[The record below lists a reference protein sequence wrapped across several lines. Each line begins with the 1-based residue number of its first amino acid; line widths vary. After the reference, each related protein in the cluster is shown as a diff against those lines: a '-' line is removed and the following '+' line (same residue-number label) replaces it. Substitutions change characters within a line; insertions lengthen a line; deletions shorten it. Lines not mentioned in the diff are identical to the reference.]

1 MDSIVQSNKAP
12 VTVIEKR
19 SVAQIMGDPHYIEL
33 IDEYAWESAVV
44 DMPAINAKM
53 ETYVPMESTGMLN
66 IFAAFAEGELIGFVS
81 VLTPTLPHYGALVAT
96 TESFFVTAGHRGGG
110 TGLRLLKK
118 AEEFAWDC
126 RSPGFFVSA
135 PLGGM
140 LATIL
145 PRWGYTETSR
155 VFFKKA
161 P

>member
-1 MDSIVQSNKAP
+1 MDTAIQSNHAP
-12 VTVIEKR
+12 TVTIEKR
-19 SVAQIMGDPHYIEL
+19 SVAQIMGDPRYIEL

-53 ETYVPMESTGMLN
+53 ETYVPMEKTGMLN
-66 IFAAFAEGELIGFVS
+66 IFAAFAGEELIGFVS
-81 VLTPTLPHYGALVAT
+81 VLTPTLPHYGMLVAT

-110 TGLRLLKK
+110 TGLKLLKK
-118 AEEFAWDC
+118 AEEFA
-126 RSPGFFVSA
+126 RAEGSPGIFVSA
-135 PLGGM
+135 PVDGM

-145 PRWGYTETSR
+145 PRWGYVETSR

>member
-1 MDSIVQSNKAP
+1 MIRSNQPPA
-12 VTVIEKR
+12 VTIEKR
-19 SVAQIMGDPHYIEL
+19 SVMEIMGNPRYIEL

-110 TGLRLLKK
+110 TGLKLLKR
-118 AEEFAWDC
+118 AEDFAWEQG
-126 RSPGFFVSA
+126 SPGLFVSA
-135 PLGGM
+135 PTDGM

-145 PRWGYTETSR
+145 PRWGYVQTSL